1 MDKDNGLRENE
12 AENGVFTNNFLQKL
26 HDTMHKIKECEKE
39 DPCSEKIE
47 RYIADCLGEDAVE
60 MYKRGE
66 RDFLSPEAVAFVD
79 SMVREVKQLNE
90 SGEYDGASD
99 ADVQP
104 ESEDETA
111 EEEQKMPEMKLELTP
126 ELSEKMQSVMIKA
139 RNERGGGMTEE
150 QMNECFVTL
159 FGRDAAERIKR
170 GERDFLDPAIASFVE
185 YMANRVKLMNKMRR
199 YMQNDD

>member
-1 MDKDNGLRENE
+1 MDKDNSLRENKT
-12 AENGVFTNNFLQKL
+12 ENGAFTNNFLEKL

-39 DPCSEKIE
+39 DPRSEKIE

-60 MYKRGE
+60 MYRRGE

-90 SGEYDGASD
+90 SGEYDGARD

-159 FGRDAAERIKR
+159 FGSDAAERIKR

-199 YMQNDD
+199 YMQDND